1 MDSGM
6 FKPMQMAA
14 VKALAKDRKWY
25 KAINDEYAV
34 RQLMAMD
41 IFDKL
46 KVKYDKAQSG
56 MFVWGKVPPE
66 FKDSYDFSDHYLNS
80 KSVFITPGAIFGKN
94 GERYG
99 RISLCSAQGVFK
111 EVLKRLES
119 TC

>member
-14 VKALAKDRKWY
+14 VKALAKDCKWY
-25 KAINDEYAV
+25 KALNDEYAV

-46 KVKYDKAQSG
+46 KVKYNKAQSG
-56 MFVWGKVPPE
+56 MFLWGKVPLE
-66 FKDSYDFSDHYLNS
+66 LKDSYSFSDYYLD
-80 KSVFITPGAIFGKN
+80 KDAVFITPGAIFGKN
-94 GERYG
+94 GEQYV
-99 RISLCSAQGVFK
+99 RISLCSPQGVFR
-111 EVLKRLES
+111 EVLRRFEG